1 MRDKLETKSKLVSS
15 VGELI
20 GKKGFNAVGVNAIAR
35 TAGVDKVLIYRYFD
49 GLEGLYKA
57 YAASADFWPS
67 VEEILGTQEQQA
79 ELQSLPGSKALTLV
93 FRRYAQALRTR
104 PTTIEILAWE
114 TVERNGLTEALEH
127 VREEMGLKM
136 AESMRQLNL
145 PNADWPSIVNMM
157 VFAIHYAAVRARKIR
172 HFNGIDIQADEAW
185 ERMFL
190 SFERMIAAMEVLDD

>member
-20 GKKGFNAVGVNAIAR
+20 GRKGFNAVGVNAVAR

-93 FRRYAQALRTR
+93 FRRYAQALRAR